1 MNYVELN
8 AAVSG
13 AEQAEILTAMLA
25 DYPFEGFLTE
35 DKTLR
40 AYIPETQLADCK
52 AAVDAMLN
60 SYGVM
65 RRTYISIDACDWNAE
80 WERHFEPVEV
90 EGRLR
95 IRAPFHAPTPE
106 GMAEVI
112 VSPRMAFGTGHHAT
126 TYLMLAA
133 LLDLDVHGRRGLD
146 VGSGT
151 GVLAI
156 AAVKAGAASVDALD
170 IDEWA
175 EANCRDNAAVN
186 DVADRVH
193 TLRGNV
199 ESVAGSSYGFVLANI
214 NRNVLMAQMPRYAAL
229 LAPGGDLLLSG
240 FLLQDE
246 SAVAAAAQAAGLTLA
261 GRREK
266 DGWVALHAVKA

>member
-1 MNYVELN
+1 MNYMELN

-35 DKTLR
+35 DTTLR
-40 AYIPETQLADCK
+40 AYIPEAKLADCK

-65 RRTYISIDACDWNAE
+65 RRTYLTIEACDWNAE

-90 EGRLR
+90 DGRLR
-95 IRAPFHAPTPE
+95 IRAPFHAPAPE
-106 GMAEVI
+106 GMTDVI

-126 TYLMLAA
+126 TYLMLST
-133 LLDLDVHGRRGLD
+133 LLELDVRDRHGLD

-170 IDEWA
+170 TDEWA
-175 EANCRDNAAVN
+175 EANCRQNAGANGVE
-186 DVADRVH
+186 DRVH
-193 TLRGNV
+193 TLRGSV
-199 ESVAGSSYGFVLANI
+199 ESVSGGEYGFVLANI
-214 NRNVLMAQMPRYAAL
+214 NRNVLTAQMPHYAAL

-240 FLLQDE
+240 FLVQDE
-246 SAVAAAAQAAGLTLA
+246 SLVAGAVQAAGLTAA

-266 DGWVALHAVKA
+266 DGWVVLHAVKA